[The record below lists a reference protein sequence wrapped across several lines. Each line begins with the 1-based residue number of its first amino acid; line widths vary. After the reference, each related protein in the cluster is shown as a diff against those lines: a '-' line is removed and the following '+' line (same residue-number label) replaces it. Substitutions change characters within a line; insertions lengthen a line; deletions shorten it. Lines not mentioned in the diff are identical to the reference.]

1 MIGYLYSDAVAMRPQ
16 QYWGQVTQS
25 TNEWEDVED
34 EPKVISR
41 FIFSKKKGVYNI
53 AFP

>member
-1 MIGYLYSDAVAMRPQ
+1 MPIIGYLYSDVVVMRPQ

-41 FIFSKKKGVYNI
+41 FIFSKKKASI
-53 AFP
+53 I